1 MARFMEIRLEK
12 RGVGCVARLLDD
24 DAPLTAELVWNALPL
39 GGDAWHAK
47 YAMNEVYCYTPPI
60 GGSGPGLENPTVAP
74 IPGDV
79 VYFYFPRG
87 HLARTLRE
95 ERGLDHLPAVV
106 DLAVFYGRHNFLFNL
121 ATGFVPGNVYA
132 SIVENLPA
140 FAAACHEVW
149 RSGSVGEQ
157 LTYRR
162 A

>member
-12 RGVGCVARLLDD
+12 RDVGCVARLLDD
-24 DAPLTAELVWNALPL
+24 DAPLTAELVWSALPL

-47 YAMNEVYCYTPPI
+47 YAMNEVYCYVPPI
-60 GGSGPGLENPTVAP
+60 GRGGLGLENPTVAP

-95 ERGLDHLPAVV
+95 ERGLDHLPGAV

-121 ATGFVPGNVYA
+121 AVGFVPGNVYA
-132 SIVENLPA
+132 SIVENLPV
-140 FAAACHEVW
+140 FAAACHDVW
-149 RSGSVGEQ
+149 RSGSVGER

-162 A
+162 V